1 MERLKEDMTVMID
14 KKRLLDTFL
23 SYVQIDSESLNERAM
38 MERVSEDLRA
48 LGAEVWFDDSGSAVG
63 SNGGN
68 VYARLEGGLDMEPM
82 LFSAH
87 LDTVKPGNGVKPVV
101 EDGVVRSS
109 GDTILGGDDKSGVSG
124 IMEAL
129 RTVTEK
135 KVPHRTIEVLFTI
148 CEEIGLR
155 GAKHADFGKLSAKRA
170 VVLDS
175 SGDAGKII
183 TSAPGQ
189 NKFLATVIGRTAH
202 AGIAPEQGI
211 SAIQVASEAIAA
223 MKLLRIDEETTA
235 NFGSFVSEYA
245 TNIVPERAKLVGEV
259 RSRDTEKLKAQTEH
273 MKKCL
278 EDACARHGA
287 TLECEI
293 ETAYLAYGFSEDDEL
308 VREVKD
314 ACARIGVSATTAAS
328 GGGSDAN
335 VMNLSG
341 VKAVVLGTGMDKVHT
356 TSERITVRNLEDTA
370 RLCFALMT
378 GQGA

>member
-1 MERLKEDMTVMID
+1 MID
-14 KKRLLDTFL
+14 KKRHLETFL
-23 SYVQIDSESLNERAM
+23 EYVQIDSESLNERAM
-38 MERVSEDLRA
+38 SDRVFEDLSA
-48 LGAEVWFDDSGSAVG
+48 LGAEVWRDDAGSAFG
-63 SNGGN
+63 SNGSN
-68 VYARLEGGLDMEPM
+68 VYARLKGGLDREPM

-101 EDGVVRSS
+101 EDGVVRSG
-109 GDTILGGDDKSGVSG
+109 GDTILGGDDKSGVASV
-124 IMEAL
+124 IEAL
-129 RTVTEK
+129 RTIREK
-135 KVPHRTIEVLFTI
+135 KLPHRTVEVLFTLS
-148 CEEIGLR
+148 EEIGLR
-155 GAKHADFGKLSAKRA
+155 GAKHADYARLSAKRA

-259 RSRDTEKLKAQTEH
+259 RSRDTAKLKAQTEH

-278 EDACARHGA
+278 EEACARHGA

-293 ETAYLAYGFSEDDEL
+293 ETSYLGYGFSEDDEL
-308 VREVKD
+308 VREVAD
-314 ACARIGVSATTAAS
+314 ACRRIGLEPALMSS

-335 VMNLSG
+335 VMNLNG
-341 VKAVVLGTGMDKVHT
+341 IHAVVLGTGMDKVHT
-356 TSERITVRNLEDTA
+356 TSERITVQNLENTA
-370 RLCFALMT
+370 RLCLALMT
-378 GQGA
+378 GDKA